1 MAKELTEEEKKKAL
15 FLIEE
20 ERKKELAKTLSLT
33 NPQDRNQNVI
43 TANDISDYDNMSDY
57 ERGLALAKYD
67 ADVDARN
74 NFNYEASGPQ
84 IQPPIRK
91 SKTFSGTPSQKDLAQ
106 HDFEVDAKNNFNY
119 EAVNDKPRESTLKSL
134 KEYYDSKRKTPS
146 ETNSDSN
153 ITVAQ
158 PGSKDDTTLQSF
170 SNPSTVSEDLGKLY
184 SSYDPSKNTRAS
196 NYFTGNAAREY
207 LDRTEQ
213 IDVNPRPKVVN
224 ALDPFTERINGP
236 REEKAKQVKAYAVSL
251 FGREDKNKTFNSLK
265 EAQDYFK
272 AQGGKG
278 AIATFSDT
286 RPDEKPKSIEA
297 LQEAY
302 RQKYHSEQ
310 NVWRPEVLA
319 KEAKRKADIKEED
332 IKTDRLNPQAR
343 AEEFAN
349 AKLSEKMTKKEKD
362 IETQA
367 LKQKLTETGKKAWA
381 EAKKAR
387 DAENAANSAKFEKFK
402 EGVSE
407 KDDALVAYNQFNKS
421 QGILS
426 KAYNKALSNGDYG
439 AAINLQQIMQQRGA
453 KIPTEMGARQE
464 YFKKLIPERKQLSIE
479 LETEKRKQDAYLL
492 SQLEQNRLANQKY
505 NESRNASNPD
515 AQFNNYSNANPFNEK
530 YRLF

>member
-15 FLIEE
+15 S
-20 ERKKELAKTLSLT
+20 KTLSLT
-33 NPQDRNQNVI
+33 NPQDRNQHVI

-84 IQPPIRK
+84 IQPPIRE
-91 SKTFSGTPSQKDLAQ
+91 SKPFRGKPSRKDLAQ
-106 HDFEVDAKNNFNY
+106 HDFELDAKNNFNY
-119 EAVNDKPRESTLKSL
+119 EAVNDKPRESKLNSL
-134 KEYYDSKRKTPS
+134 KYYYDSIRTPAS
-146 ETNSDSN
+146 ETTSDSN

-170 SNPSTVSEDLGKLY
+170 SNTSTVSDDLGKLY
-184 SSYDPSKNTRAS
+184 SNYDPSKNNLLS

-251 FGREDKNKTFNSLK
+251 LGREDKNKTFNSLK

-278 AIATFSDT
+278 AIATFKGKTTKDGEYIE
-286 RPDEKPKSIEA
+286 PQGKADEFAYGKKREA
-297 LQEAY
+297 LE
-302 RQKYHSEQ
+302 K
-310 NVWRPEVLA
+310 
-319 KEAKRKADIKEED
+319 
-332 IKTDRLNPQAR
+332 QAR
-343 AEEFAN
+343 NKENQSAAQ
-349 AKLSEKMTKKEKD
+349 AKLDE
-362 IETQA
+362 
-367 LKQKLTETGKKAWA
+367 GFKASGGRSMWDDMVD
-381 EAKKAR
+381 AR
-387 DAENAANSAKFEKFK
+387 NKENAANRSKFEKFK